1 MTLTPTR
8 TLAPQTLD
16 DARELV
22 FYFQILLTSW
32 QWHPW
37 VHGLFRNKRWS
48 HKTWNWIVTSVHK
61 LKRCFCVGQDGQS
74 SATGYFQYLCLLSR
88 LRLLTCRIFFV
99 FISSTPIVLY
109 VLPLLWF
116 YFCIYLFKPLLCCI
130 FYWQNH
136 SYNDKTVP
144 PCLWFE
150 SNIRDMYKY
159 SLLSSLSVTFYPC
172 CLEPIS
178 KMWDSNQTLNVIS
191 LLSGALAASDNWGS
205 LRQNLL
211 NWSAPLDNNT
221 NNLISSSFDIFRCA
235 NISNTYPSQPSVSR

>member
-1 MTLTPTR
+1 MLLCRGKTVRAAPLVISNICVCSPGCGCS
-8 TLAPQTLD
+8 LA
-16 DARELV
+16 V
-22 FYFQILLTSW
+22 FSLY
-32 QWHPW
+32 
-37 VHGLFRNKRWS
+37 LFPPRPLFYMSS
-48 HKTWNWIVTSVHK
+48 HFS
-61 LKRCFCVGQDGQS
+61 GS
-74 SATGYFQYLCLLSR
+74 
-88 LRLLTCRIFFV
+88 IFAF
-99 FISSTPIVLY
+99 
-109 VLPLLWF
+109 
-116 YFCIYLFKPLLCCI
+116 IYLNICCVVYSI
-130 FYWQNH
+130 GRNH

>member
-1 MTLTPTR
+1 MVRTALARFSFRIWCELDFYKANNISFLWHLMLITR

-16 DARELV
+16 DAGEENVWGASVL
-22 FYFQILLTSW
+22 FSNFITSW

-37 VHGLFRNKRWS
+37 VHGLFRNKRRS

-99 FISSTPIVLY
+99 FISSTPILLY

-130 FYWQNH
+130 FYW
-136 SYNDKTVP
+136 
-144 PCLWFE
+144 
-150 SNIRDMYKY
+150 
-159 SLLSSLSVTFYPC
+159 
-172 CLEPIS
+172 
-178 KMWDSNQTLNVIS
+178 
-191 LLSGALAASDNWGS
+191 
-205 LRQNLL
+205 
-211 NWSAPLDNNT
+211 
-221 NNLISSSFDIFRCA
+221 
-235 NISNTYPSQPSVSR
+235 